1 MTEDA
6 HPSQQPAT
14 PQGRSAVFF
23 DVDGTLTKTT
33 IVDHYAYFR
42 RAGMSPLMGR
52 VWQGAF
58 LIKCLYFL
66 VLDKIDRSML
76 NVVFYGSYAGMSVT
90 ETKGLVASC
99 HEKVIKPRQFQEVPA
114 CLAEQ
119 REAGRA
125 IVLVTGSL
133 DFIIEPL
140 AKELGAADVIA
151 PSLVESNGLF
161 TGKLGGPPIGTEEK
175 ARQVRSYAQTH
186 DIDLALSHA
195 YGDSIADLPMLE
207 CVGFPHAVNPDRALA
222 AIARERNWP
231 VHQWSIGKPPAR
243 RFTGS
248 SVGASRP

>member
-1 MTEDA
+1 MPYQLLHAVADFHCRPTEAEITSLLEENREYDDPSMTDEA
-6 HPSQQPAT
+6 IRRFRA
-14 PQGRSAVFF
+14 
-23 DVDGTLTKTT
+23 DV
-33 IVDHYAYFR
+33 HFR
-42 RAGMSPLMGR
+42 
-52 VWQGAF
+52 Q
-58 LIKCLYFL
+58 LI
-66 VLDKIDRSML
+66 
-76 NVVFYGSYAGMSVT
+76 
-90 ETKGLVASC
+90 
-99 HEKVIKPRQFQEVPA
+99 
-114 CLAEQ
+114 AEFV
-119 REAGRA
+119 RPNHHRR
-125 IVLVTGSL
+125 
-133 DFIIEPL
+133 
-140 AKELGAADVIA
+140 AADVIA

-186 DIDLALSHA
+186 DIDLAQSHA